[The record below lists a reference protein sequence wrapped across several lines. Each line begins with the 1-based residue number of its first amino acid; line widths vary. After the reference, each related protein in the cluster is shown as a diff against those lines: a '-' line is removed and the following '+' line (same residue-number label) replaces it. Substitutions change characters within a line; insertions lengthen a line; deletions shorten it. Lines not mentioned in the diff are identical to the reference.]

1 MKVGS
6 KAEHVLSRDWVLV
19 LDIVKTQGLPDKV
32 LCRTKDLREI
42 WFFDFELKQL

>member
-6 KAEHVLSRDWVLV
+6 KVEHGLSKDWMLV
-19 LDIVKTQGLPDKV
+19 LQIVHNQGMPDKI